1 MAESSVLSQRAERG
15 ESRALVVYTRL
26 RDEIFAFRLFPGDRF
41 TESDVAATY
50 GMSRTPVREAL
61 TRLQS
66 EGLVRVHY
74 RSGWEV
80 TPMDFAR
87 FDELYEMRQMIESR
101 TIKALCSADTRRIDH
116 DAVIALRRV
125 WCGPYPLLGDAH
137 DSQAS
142 QAVATLDEAFH
153 NTLVLA
159 AGNREILNAFEQLT
173 DKIRIIRR
181 LDFEYFDRV
190 RAIQAE
196 HAAILDAIAT
206 RDAEQALALMS
217 THIDNA
223 HAAVNQIT
231 VERLHH
237 ARTQASR
244 SEADARKTT
253 ERAS

>member
-1 MAESSVLSQRAERG
+1 MVELSVLSHRAERG
-15 ESRALVVYTRL
+15 ESRAFVVYSRL

-66 EGLVRVHY
+66 EGLVRVHF

-80 TPMDFAR
+80 TPMDFGR
-87 FDELYEMRQMIESR
+87 FNELYEMRHMIESR
-101 TIKALCSADTRRIDH
+101 TMKTLCSANTRRIDH
-116 DAVIALRRV
+116 TALSALRTV
-125 WCGPYPLLGDAH
+125 WCGPYRLIGESYDPR
-137 DSQAS
+137 AS
-142 QAVATLDEAFH
+142 QAAAALDETFH
-153 NTLVLA
+153 NTLVQA
-159 AGNREILNAFEQLT
+159 AGNREILHAFEQLT

-190 RAIQAE
+190 SAIQDE
-196 HAAILDAIAT
+196 HAAILNAIAA
-206 RDAEQALALMS
+206 RDAEHASSLMS

-231 VERLHH
+231 VERLHQ
-237 ARTQASR
+237 ARNQALPR
-244 SEADARKTT
+244 EG
-253 ERAS
+253 